1 MLLIQ
6 KYHKCKLH
14 KAFQIKIIHTIII
27 PYLFFFFL
35 PIVLFQIDSFGVCFA
50 DCKDGCLLS
59 NIMALAVL
67 DLDAQRPKKRCLVS
81 FFQKTMNQ
89 LFKINPWTLWGEQH
103 PTPVLLQRALQLLCD
118 QIGDGYCMS
127 GNSNCK
133 LVLAYFPN
141 RKPPLFLRKIHSF
154 IIHCYFQIF
163 WIYLNSVEHLFDLL
177 SISSLVN
184 PTVLNDVRYSYD
196 ITVLQQWWPM
206 NEGQLRRSLACSV

>member
-1 MLLIQ
+1 
-6 KYHKCKLH
+6 
-14 KAFQIKIIHTIII
+14 
-27 PYLFFFFL
+27 
-35 PIVLFQIDSFGVCFA
+35 
-50 DCKDGCLLS
+50 
-59 NIMALAVL
+59 MALAVL

-81 FFQKTMNQ
+81 FFQNTMNQ

-141 RKPPLFLRKIHSF
+141 RKLFLRKIHSF
-154 IIHCYFQIF
+154 IIHCYFHIF